1 MKTLMH
7 KFELSENRVVN
18 LLMDFYIGFD
28 ISKKT
33 QEELL
38 NLVDQNT
45 EVSYSIGAYTKDGEH
60 GGHFPKEFSSLP
72 EKKFPVSELVNVL
85 NSLGSSITVEE
96 LNVLLLTDMLL
107 RPEYVNSYGKIE
119 EALSM
124 L

>member
-28 ISKKT
+28 LSKKT

-38 NLVDQNT
+38 TLVNEKT
-45 EVSYSIGAYTKDGEH
+45 EVSYSIGSYTKNGEH
-60 GGHFPKEFSSLP
+60 GGHFPKEFENLP
-72 EKKFPVSELVNVL
+72 EKKFPVIELVNVL
-85 NSLGSSITVEE
+85 NSLGSSVTVEE